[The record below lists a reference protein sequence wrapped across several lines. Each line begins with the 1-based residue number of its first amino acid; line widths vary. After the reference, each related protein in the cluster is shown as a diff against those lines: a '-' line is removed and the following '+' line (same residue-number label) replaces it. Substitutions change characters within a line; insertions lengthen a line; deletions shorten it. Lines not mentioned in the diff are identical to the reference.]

1 MDTFREVIDKD
12 FSDYKLIGLT
22 NKLNTRNA
30 KVYANIIND
39 NPSNIYLVEK
49 KPTNVRIFRD
59 LNYPGHRYLFLN
71 KEKVFALENTNLA
84 DNIDSFKEFLN

>member
-30 KVYANIIND
+30 KVYADIIND

-49 KPTNVRIFRD
+49 KRTNVRMFRD
-59 LNYPGHRYLFLN
+59 VGYPGHRYLFLN
-71 KEKVFALENTNLA
+71 KGKVFALENTNLA
-84 DNIDSFKEFLN
+84 DNTESFKEFLS